1 MVAAATVTRANASVW
16 PARLLL
22 VAIAVITVVA
32 ILFSTYR
39 EIFSLWWNTSGYNH
53 CLLIVPIAGYLAW
66 LKRGELFVQTP
77 TTSWL
82 GVGYVLLN
90 TLVWFGGEI
99 LSINVFEHAGAIGVI
114 VGTIWTLLGNAAFRV
129 LLFPLFYLYFGL
141 PEGDFLVP
149 YLQDLTARVVVTL
162 LRATDIPVFLEGR
175 YLTIPSGHFHVAKAC
190 SGINYLIATLAV
202 GTVFAYLRFAGT
214 ARRLAFMA
222 LAILVPLAA
231 NGFRAYGI
239 VMIAHLSDYKYAMGV
254 DHFIYGWVFFGV
266 VIFALFTIGNLFSDV
281 DDTADTPP
289 APETYAT
296 SAGRAWPGILAV
308 IALVLG
314 FRVLAASSF
323 AAGNAEFEYQLPP
336 PAEQW
341 QRAPGAVVDFG
352 SRFEGAAVHLADA
365 YALAETDGAPE
376 IAIET
381 HFYRRQAQ
389 GSEVINVRNDVF
401 DDERWR
407 RIEGPR
413 KRGTGAVAPTTVYEL
428 VLRSPAGEQR
438 RVWYWYDIS
447 GTPTLSAFDAKLL
460 SKRAVLANQYLG
472 EVAVILSSRIDDIE
486 DRSTATLSRFIRE
499 MNPVITRMTR

>member
-1 MVAAATVTRANASVW
+1 MAAAAPATRANKSVW
-16 PARLLL
+16 PTRLLL
-22 VAIAVITVVA
+22 VAVAVLAVVA

-53 CLLIVPIAGYLAW
+53 CLLIVPISGYLAW
-66 LKRGELFVQTP
+66 LKRGELFTRTP

-82 GVGYVLLN
+82 GFGYVCLN
-90 TLVWFGGEI
+90 TLVWFGGEA
-99 LSINVFEHAGAIGVI
+99 LSINVFEHAGAIGVV

-149 YLQDLTARVVVTL
+149 YLQDLTARVVVIL

-231 NGFRAYGI
+231 NGVRAYGI

-254 DHFIYGWVFFGV
+254 DHFIYGWVFFGI
-266 VIFALFTIGNLFSDV
+266 VIFALFTLGNLFSDV
-281 DDTADTPP
+281 DDAEETI
-289 APETYAT
+289 PESSAYAT
-296 SAGRAWPGILAV
+296 TAGRAWPGLLAV
-308 IALVLG
+308 VALVISCRLLAVSG
-314 FRVLAASSF
+314 FGV
-323 AAGNAEFEYQLPP
+323 GNAEVEFQLPQV
-336 PAEQW
+336 AGSW
-341 QRAPGAVVDFG
+341 QRTSAASVDLG
-352 SRFEGAAVHLADA
+352 SRFEGAAVHLTDA
-365 YALAETDGAPE
+365 YTLADGDGAP
-376 IAIET
+376 AVTIES
-381 HFYRRQAQ
+381 HFYRRQAK

-413 KRGTGAVAPTTVYEL
+413 ERETGADSPATVYEL
-428 VLRSPAGEQR
+428 VLRSASGEHR

-447 GTPTLSAFDAKLL
+447 GTTTLNAFDAKLL
-460 SKRAVLANQYLG
+460 SKRAVLANKYLG
-472 EVAVILSSRIDDIE
+472 EVAVILSSQMDDIE
-486 DRSTATLSRFIRE
+486 DRSTAALSRFIRD
-499 MNPVITRMTR
+499 MNPAISRMTH